1 MRTMI
6 QKIVLLVMMFSLSVL
21 AFSQNRPAEHSILRL
36 SSENFDGQTV
46 YAVAMADGSIKALTS
61 DDADYKLENSLWF
74 VKYPIY
80 GIDGATL
87 FDELDGFTLQNIG
100 TGLYLNFAER
110 DGVDG
115 TTLYYLVTSTKPCF
129 FVVTLFGGYGI
140 GIVDYIG
147 PRIHYDPYYNEWRCY
162 ESFYEDYNRNESQG
176 EAEKEDIPGW
186 DSEVGN
192 QNFPPIDLDSS
203 LEIEGEKVEGM
214 VGGDSAD
221 EGSGDL
227 NFEDIVDNLDEI
239 TDPIYKEDVSEADPK
254 PIVVGDEKTY
264 PKGYWKTDI
273 IQLNITYVDWT
284 PVSFPVDVKC
294 VTADLSGVGYQEYST
309 ANRAA
314 GKSAWETKYVTPDK
328 VFLKGVAYNFAT
340 DSEVMTLEFK
350 PTTAEELTKIEKS
363 YSNEL
368 TETNGSV
375 TTNQNWYYIGNAL
388 FVDAGLSSVEYAC
401 VYNRSNREYVELNST
416 DLSSLDPFATF
427 FVQYAGEYTM
437 SSSTVARSSAPML
450 AREKSIA
457 EKYYLKISGEGEED
471 QTGIFFKSG
480 ASAEGYVIGEDF
492 LSFATIGGAT
502 TEIYTY
508 EDDINFSFNERP
520 LENTFVRV
528 GLYIAKAG
536 TYTISLDNI
545 SGNAETFVLYDN
557 YEGEYVYLHLGE
569 EHTFSSEKGE
579 FNDRFDVT
587 ITYAP
592 GVTTDN
598 VSLSANKLVV
608 VNKEIQG
615 LALDSELFIYDSTG
629 RLVYTTNV
637 YSESMLLPDLN
648 SGIYIARNGN
658 GWAKFLVK

>member
-1 MRTMI
+1 
-6 QKIVLLVMMFSLSVL
+6 MFSLSIL
-21 AFSQNRPAEHSILRL
+21 AYALPENNSVFRL
-36 SSENFDGQTV
+36 QSKNSAGDDV
-46 YAVAMADGSIKALTS
+46 YAVVVGNEIKALT
-61 DDADYKLENSLWF
+61 ADENGYVLENSLWL
-74 VKYPIY
+74 VNVS
-80 GIDGATL
+80 GDNS
-87 FDELDGFTLQNIG
+87 FTLQNIG
-100 TGLYLNFAER
+100 TGKFLYKGSKKVYSGSDKHA
-110 DGVDG
+110 
-115 TTLYYLVTSTKPCF
+115 TYYLTVDSTENNSAIVF
-129 FVVTLFGGYGI
+129 SEDGSNGGYYYYENGCSSKL
-140 GIVDYIG
+140 Y
-147 PRIHYDPYYNEWRCY
+147 IHYDPYHDEWCY
-162 ESFYEDYNRNESQG
+162 YSLTPIRGHDPKKESQQ
-176 EAEKEDIPGW
+176 EAKRDDDWKNKEKDQIW
-186 DSEVGN
+186 NDT
-192 QNFPPIDLDSS
+192 NFPPSDQETS
-203 LEIEGEKVEGM
+203 LEISGSVVEEM
-214 VGGDSAD
+214 LGGS
-221 EGSGDL
+221 DL

-273 IQLNITYVDWT
+273 IRLNITYVDWT

-314 GKSAWETKYVTPDK
+314 SKSAWETKYVTPDK

-350 PTTAEELTKIEKS
+350 PTTAEKLTKIEKS

-401 VYNRSNREYVELNST
+401 VYNRSIREYVELNST

-492 LSFATIGGAT
+492 LSFATIGGAN

-508 EDDINFSFNERP
+508 EDDIDFSFNTRP
-520 LENTFVRV
+520 LENTFVKV
-528 GLYIAKAG
+528 GLYVGKAG
-536 TYTISLDNI
+536 RYTISLDNI
-545 SGNAETFVLYDN
+545 SGNAESMVLYDN
-557 YEGEYVYLHLGE
+557 YEQDFARLHLGE
-569 EHTFSSEKGE
+569 TYTFDSEKGS
-579 FNDRFDVT
+579 FDDRFVVAV
-587 ITYAP
+587 TYAP
-592 GVTTDN
+592 SITTDN
-598 VSLSANKLVV
+598 VSLSAVNLVIV
-608 VNKEIQG
+608 GNEIHG
-615 LALDSELFIYDSTG
+615 LVDGADYAIYDSTG
-629 RLVYTTNV
+629 CLVYSAKADSKMV
-637 YSESMLLPDLN
+637 MLPDLN
-648 SGIYIARNGN
+648 SGVYIVRTAT
-658 GWAKFLVK
+658 GWTKFVVK